1 MSEPKITKDN
11 LECTDL
17 WKKMREGHPDKY
29 YMEFYYKWLV
39 RVKNFNAEA
48 ILDVIYNG
56 HKYKEK
62 YYFEWRSILEKT
74 DWEHPVLKKF
84 LHEHK
89 YSTNLLQTFS
99 I

>member
-62 YYFEWRSILEKT
+62 YYFEWLREYLAEYYELDKIVRS
-74 DWEHPVLKKF
+74 
-84 LHEHK
+84 
-89 YSTNLLQTFS
+89 
-99 I
+99 